1 MALDDFDTHDSAQ
14 APEPSKAPATA
25 PVANPPVATAPVV
38 AAAVVAVAKKPAS
51 AEDEDLFD
59 FPVVEMKFEADGAKR
74 PAATSAPAAANAV
87 ATKPVPVASTPT
99 AAGTP
104 ATAAAPA
111 AKAATPAAG
120 ASAPLAKPAA
130 AKDAPKSASAAA
142 AKSAEKDVAEAA
154 QLVEDIEQVLGSDGK
169 PRKRKRMQG
178 PSPLALAG
186 IGALVLTNVL
196 GLFFI
201 WHTTQSFQTGVQAM
215 NQQLKAS
222 LLQQALLQGQP
233 APSGSAEHGD
243 AGSQQTGRGP
253 ARGRLPLE
261 ASEKTTLQMAREE
274 IEAGDYTSA
283 RQRLSRLLAVADRI
297 EADVREG
304 IEAEAAFLIANTY
317 RKQAEAA
324 AEKRP

>member
-1 MALDDFDTHDSAQ
+1 MALDDFDTHDSAPAP

-25 PVANPPVATAPVV
+25 PVV
-38 AAAVVAVAKKPAS
+38 AAAKKPAS

-59 FPVVEMKFEADGAKR
+59 FPVVEMKFETDGAKR
-74 PAATSAPAAANAV
+74 QPAASAPAAADPV
-87 ATKPVPVASTPT
+87 ATKTAPAASSP
-99 AAGTP
+99 AAVVTP
-104 ATAAAPA
+104 APVAAPA
-111 AKAATPAAG
+111 AKAATPAAS
-120 ASAPLAKPAA
+120 SAPAPAPIAKPAA
-130 AKDAPKSASAAA
+130 TKDASKGTSGPV
-142 AKSAEKDVAEAA
+142 KSAEKDVAKAA

-169 PRKRKRMQG
+169 PRKTKRLQG

-196 GLFFI
+196 GLYFI
-201 WHTTQSFQTGVQAM
+201 WHTTQTFQTGVQAM
-215 NQQLKAS
+215 NQQLKVS
-222 LLQQALLQGQP
+222 LLQQGLLQNQP

-243 AGSQQTGRGP
+243 AGSQQGGTGP
-253 ARGRLPLE
+253 ARGKLPLE

-274 IEAGDYTSA
+274 IEAGDYSSA

-297 EADVREG
+297 ETDVREG

-324 AEKRP
+324 AEKTP